1 MSGWAHHAVP
11 APDYEKYE
19 DSKGGVTTMEGESE
33 VDDGVYDTSLL
44 LLLLSI
50 VCIENPW
57 WQHTVTLIPR
67 PMLSR
72 RTLYIDQRN
81 RLPAVLPPAT

>member
-33 VDDGVYDTSLL
+33 VDDGVYD
-44 LLLLSI
+44 I
-50 VCIENPW
+50 
-57 WQHTVTLIPR
+57 TVVAA
-67 PMLSR
+67 
-72 RTLYIDQRN
+72 
-81 RLPAVLPPAT
+81 AVDCVH